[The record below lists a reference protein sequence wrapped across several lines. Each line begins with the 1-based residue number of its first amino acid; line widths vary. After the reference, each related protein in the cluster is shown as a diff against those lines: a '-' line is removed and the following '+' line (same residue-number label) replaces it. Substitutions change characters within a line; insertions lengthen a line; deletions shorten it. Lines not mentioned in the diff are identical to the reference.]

1 MKTIRQN
8 DKKLIRLPA
17 QVIMLLIVLAVLFTG
32 CKNTFGNLTETV
44 ETESAQINNP
54 NEFIDSEMAA
64 TDNFT
69 EVVDASV
76 QSDQTAIPCG
86 TPILTIETIV
96 REHYC
101 GNEVLNIQY
110 DEISIS
116 GDGFE
121 AVAQAVS
128 EWNKQD
134 IDQIEKLDNYA
145 GYTHQLSSN
154 VDCNR
159 MDGSVISLRQR
170 WYEQDGYTYYRGIN
184 FDVASG
190 NRLTLA
196 DILIDEDGFI
206 EKATEIAVAK
216 LLEIPDAEKL
226 PEGYEIDVAY
236 EFRNGIV
243 DLENKWYLD
252 AYGIVYSYT
261 NFEDTIWHGHLPN
274 HHEDIPE
281 AEDESTGVDSYLP
294 GNITI
299 TIPYEDVA
307 EYMKPEYCGI
317 QGAGVAQFSINEIVR
332 INLSSRRISE
342 KAIHEESSGADLT
355 ALDTVLIT
363 IDETG
368 PEEDIIKKASIFI
381 NAREETFEM
390 DAEAWMQDAYLLCQ
404 ENGSTY
410 LLFNTSFADHD
421 YVTYLYDITDGG
433 ITKKEELEY
442 TCIIEPVNANSLRL
456 LDIIDVFGT
465 YFGYATYVIDESTG
479 KLVNPELHY
488 TNAENDN
495 ITLTLVRELPVVM
508 HGEETTLPPGTP
520 IQVTAL
526 SSISDSGTAYFWE
539 LIYGEEGEFYY
550 TIDDFRTICIDGL
563 EESAYFEFLPYSG

>member
-1 MKTIRQN
+1 MKTIRLN
-8 DKKLIRLPA
+8 DKKLTRLPA
-17 QVIMLLIVLAVLFTG
+17 QIIMLLIVSAVLFTG
-32 CKNTFGNLTETV
+32 CKNTFGNKNITETV
-44 ETESAQINNP
+44 ETTQINDP
-54 NEFIDSEMAA
+54 DQFIDSEMAA

-69 EVVDASV
+69 EDENASV

-134 IDQIEKLDNYA
+134 IDQIEKLDDYA
-145 GYTHQLSSN
+145 GYTHQFISD

-159 MDGSVISLRQR
+159 MDGSVISFRQR
-170 WYEQDGYTYYRGIN
+170 WNDQDGFIEYRGIN

-190 NRLTLA
+190 KRLTLA
-196 DILIDEDGFI
+196 DILIDEEGFI

-243 DLENKWYLD
+243 DLQNKWYLD
-252 AYGIVYSYT
+252 ACGIVYSYT
-261 NFEDTIWHGHLPN
+261 NFEDTVWHGYLPS

-281 AEDESTGVDSYLP
+281 GEEESAGVDSYLP

-317 QGAGVAQFSINEIVR
+317 QGAGVARFSINETVR
-332 INLSSRRISE
+332 VNLSSRRISE
-342 KAIHEESSGADLT
+342 KAIYEESSGADLT

-363 IDETG
+363 MDETG
-368 PEEDIIKKASIFI
+368 SEEDIIKKASILI
-381 NAREETFEM
+381 NSREEMIEM
-390 DAEAWMQDAYLLCQ
+390 EAEEWMQDAYLLCQ

-410 LLFNTSFADHD
+410 LLFNTSLVDHD
-421 YVTYLYDITDGG
+421 HTTYLYDITDGG
-433 ITKKEELEY
+433 ITQNEELEY
-442 TCIIEPVNANSLRL
+442 TWIIEPVNTNSFRL

-465 YFGYATYVIDESTG
+465 YFGYATYTIDESTG
-479 KLVNPELHY
+479 KLVDPELHY
-488 TNAENDN
+488 TDAEYYN

-526 SSISDSGTAYFWE
+526 TSINDSGTAYFWE